1 MYCQETLNKVCTYF
15 FFIFKKKKIKHGE
28 LLAVVAC
35 HQMFSQKKV
44 RKKICLQNSE
54 IQRARLHSAEAEIL
68 HLLKA
73 LWNIIKN
80 NQI

>member
-1 MYCQETLNKVCTYF
+1 M
-15 FFIFKKKKIKHGE
+15 
-28 LLAVVAC
+28 
-35 HQMFSQKKV
+35 
-44 RKKICLQNSE
+44 CLQNSE
-54 IQRARLHSAEAEIL
+54 LQKARLHSTEAEIL